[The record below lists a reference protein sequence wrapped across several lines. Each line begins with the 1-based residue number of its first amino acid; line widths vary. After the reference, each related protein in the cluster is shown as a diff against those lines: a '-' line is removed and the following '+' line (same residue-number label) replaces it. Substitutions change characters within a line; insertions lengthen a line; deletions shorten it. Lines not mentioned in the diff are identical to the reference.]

1 MIFLQ
6 QKNYFK
12 EHFYEKDNSTLSLSL
27 ASSLLNAEDNGFFV
41 SAGYQIGEAV
51 QMVKNT
57 GELKNLNEKYEQLSQ
72 YLNQVASLR
81 QSIQNANNIE
91 LVNSSLNYLKSFTNN
106 NYNSTTQSPIFNAVQ
121 AVITSV
127 LGFWS
132 LYAGNYFT
140 FFVGNKNTQQPSVQG
155 NPPFKTIIDNCSGI
169 ENCAMDQTTYDEMK
183 KLAESLQAAQQ
194 NATTKGNNL
203 CALSGCAATDSASN
217 SSNTPSST
225 VSSALET
232 AQKLMDLIAN
242 TKTAMMWKN
251 IVISGVSNES
261 GAINSTGYP
270 TQYAVFNN
278 IKAMIPILQQ
288 AVTLSQNNHTLS
300 ASLQAQATGS
310 QTNPKFAKDIYA
322 FAQDQKQII
331 SYASSIFNLFNSIP
345 KDQYRYLEKAY
356 LKIPN
361 AGSTPTNPYRQEVN
375 LNQEIQTIQNN
386 VSYYG
391 NRVDAALS
399 VAKDVYNLKSN
410 QTEIVTTYNDAKT
423 LSEEISKLPHNQ
435 VNTKDIV
442 TLPYDKNAP
451 AAGQYNY
458 QINPEQQSNLNQALA
473 AMSNNPF
480 KKVGMISSQNNNG
493 ALNGLG
499 VQVGYKQFFGKKKA
513 FGLRYYGFFDYNHGY
528 IKSSFF
534 NSSSDI
540 WTYGGG
546 SDLLYNFLNDKATK
560 KNNKLSVGLFGGIQ
574 LAGTTWLNSQYVNLT
589 AFNNPYSA
597 KVNTS
602 NFQFLFNLGLRM
614 NLATAKKK
622 DSEHSAQHGMEL
634 GVKIP
639 TINTNYYSFLG
650 TQLQYR
656 RLYSVYLNYV
666 FAY

>member
-1 MIFLQ
+1 MKKTIL
-6 QKNYFK
+6 
-12 EHFYEKDNSTLSLSL
+12 LSLSL
-27 ASSLLNAEDNGFFV
+27 ASSLLRAEDNGFFV

-57 GELKNLNEKYEQLSQ
+57 GELKNLNEKYEQLNQ
-72 YLNQVASLR
+72 YLNQVASLK

-140 FFVGNKNTQQPSVQG
+140 FFVGNKDSHGPARVQG
-155 NPPFKTIIDNCSGI
+155 NPPFNTIIRNCSGI
-169 ENCAMDQTTYDEMK
+169 ENCVMDQTTYDKMK
-183 KLAESLQAAQQ
+183 RLAEGLQAAQT
-194 NATTKGNNL
+194 NSTTKGNNL
-203 CALSGCAATDSASN
+203 CALSGCAATDSTSN
-217 SSNTPSST
+217 PPNST
-225 VSSALET
+225 VISALDL
-232 AQKLMDLIAN
+232 ARQLMDLIAN
-242 TKTAMMWKN
+242 TKTAMMWGN
-251 IVISGVSNES
+251 IVISGVSNTS
-261 GAINSTGYP
+261 GAITSTDYP
-270 TQYAVFNN
+270 TKYAVFNN

-288 AVTLSQNNHTLS
+288 AVTLSQSNHTLS

-310 QTNPKFAKDIYA
+310 QTNPNFAKDIYT
-322 FAQDQKQII
+322 FAQNQKQVI
-331 SYASSIFNLFNSIP
+331 SYAKDIFNLFNSIP
-345 KDQYRYLEKAY
+345 AEQYKYLEKAY

-361 AGSTPTNPYRQEVN
+361 LGQTPTNPYRQVVN
-375 LNQEIQTIQNN
+375 LNQEVQTIKNN

-399 VAKDVYNLKSN
+399 VARDVYNLKSN
-410 QTEIVTTYNDAKT
+410 QANIVTAYSNANN
-423 LSEEISKLPHNQ
+423 LSEEISKLPYNQ

-442 TLPYDKNAP
+442 TLPHNQNAP

-458 QINPEQQSNLNQALA
+458 QINPEQRSNLNQALA

-499 VQVGYKQFFGKKKA
+499 VQVGYKQFFGESKRW
-513 FGLRYYGFFDYNHGY
+513 GLRYYGFFDYNHGY

-546 SDLLYNFLNDKATK
+546 SDLLVNIINDSITR

-597 KVNTS
+597 KVNTT
-602 NFQFLFNLGLRM
+602 NFQFLFNLGLRT
-614 NLATAKKK
+614 NLATARKK
-622 DSEHSAQHGMEL
+622 DSEHSAQHGIEL
-634 GVKIP
+634 GIKIP
-639 TINTNYYSFLG
+639 TITTNYYSFLG

>member
-1 MIFLQ
+1 M
-6 QKNYFK
+6 
-12 EHFYEKDNSTLSLSL
+12 
-27 ASSLLNAEDNGFFV
+27 
-41 SAGYQIGEAV
+41 
-51 QMVKNT
+51 
-57 GELKNLNEKYEQLSQ
+57 
-72 YLNQVASLR
+72 
-81 QSIQNANNIE
+81 
-91 LVNSSLNYLKSFTNN
+91 
-106 NYNSTTQSPIFNAVQ
+106 Q

-140 FFVGNKNTQQPSVQG
+140 FFVGNKDTKKPANVQG
-155 NPPFKTIIDNCSGI
+155 NPPFRTIINNCSGI
-169 ENCAMDQTTYDEMK
+169 ENCAMDQTTYDKMK
-183 KLAESLQAAQQ
+183 KLAEDLQAAQT
-194 NATTKGNNL
+194 NSNTKANNL
-203 CALSGCAATDSASN
+203 CALSGCATTEGQN
-217 SSNTPSST
+217 PNST
-225 VSSALET
+225 VSNALNL
-232 AQKLMDLIAN
+232 AQQLMDLIAN
-242 TKTAMMWKN
+242 TKTAMMWDN

-261 GAINSTGYP
+261 GAIKSTGYP

-288 AVTLSQNNHTLS
+288 AVTLSQNNNSLS
-300 ASLQAQATGS
+300 SKLQAQATGS
-310 QTNPKFAKDIYA
+310 QTNPEFAKDIYNLA
-322 FAQDQKQII
+322 LNQKQVI
-331 SYASSIFNLFNSIP
+331 SYAKDIFNLFNSIP
-345 KDQYRYLEKAY
+345 AEQYKYLEKAY

-361 AGSTPTNPYRQEVN
+361 AGKTPTNPYRQVVN
-375 LNQEIQTIQNN
+375 LNKEVQTIQNN

-391 NRVDAALS
+391 NRIDSALS

-410 QTEIVTTYNDAKT
+410 QASIVAAYNGAKN
-423 LSEEISKLPHNQ
+423 LSQEISQLPYNQ

-458 QINPEQQSNLNQALA
+458 QINQEQASNLSQALA

-480 KKVGMISSQNNNG
+480 KNIGMISSQNNNG

-499 VQVGYKQFFGKKKA
+499 VQVGYKQFFGESKRW
-513 FGLRYYGFFDYNHGY
+513 GLRYYGFFDYNHGY

-546 SDLLYNFLNDKATK
+546 SDLLVNFINDSVTR

-589 AFNNPYSA
+589 ALNNPYSA

-602 NFQFLFNLGLRM
+602 NFQFLFNLGLRT
-614 NLATAKKK
+614 NLATAKKE
-622 DSEHSAQHGMEL
+622 DSEHSAQHGIEL
-634 GVKIP
+634 GIKIP

-650 TQLQYR
+650 AKLEYR

>member
-1 MIFLQ
+1 MR
-6 QKNYFK
+6 
-12 EHFYEKDNSTLSLSL
+12 
-27 ASSLLNAEDNGFFV
+27 AEDNGFFV

-72 YLNQVASLR
+72 YLNQVASLK

-132 LYAGNYFT
+132 LYAGNYLT
-140 FFVGNKNTQQPSVQG
+140 FFVSNGDKPANVQG
-155 NPPFKTIIDNCSGI
+155 NPPFRTIVSNCSGL
-169 ENCAMDQTTYDEMK
+169 ENCGMNQTTYDKMK
-183 KLAESLQAAQQ
+183 ALAEKLQAAQQ
-194 NATTKGNNL
+194 NATTKANNL
-203 CALSGCAATDSASN
+203 CALSGCAATDSTLN
-217 SSNTPSST
+217 PPNST

-232 AQKLMDLIAN
+232 AQQLMDLIAN
-242 TKTAMMWKN
+242 TKTAMVWKN
-251 IVISGVSNES
+251 IVIAGVSNAP
-261 GAINSTGYP
+261 GAITSTNYP

-288 AVTLSQNNHTLS
+288 AVTLSQSNHTLS

-322 FAQDQKQII
+322 FAQNQKQVI
-331 SYASSIFNLFNSIP
+331 SYAQDIFNLFDSIP
-345 KDQYRYLEKAY
+345 KEQYRYLEKAY

-361 AGSTPTNPYRQEVN
+361 AGQTPTNPYRQEVN
-375 LNQEIQTIQNN
+375 LNQEIQTIKNN

-399 VAKDVYNLKSN
+399 VARDVYNLKSN
-410 QTEIVTTYNDAKT
+410 QANIVTAYSNANN
-423 LSEEISKLPHNQ
+423 LSQEISKLPYNQ
-435 VNTKDIV
+435 VNTKDII
-442 TLPYDKNAP
+442 TLPYNQNAP

-499 VQVGYKQFFGKKKA
+499 VQVGYKQFFGESKRW
-513 FGLRYYGFFDYNHGY
+513 GLRYYGFFDYNHGY

-546 SDLLYNFLNDKATK
+546 SDLLVNIINDSITR

-602 NFQFLFNLGLRM
+602 NFQFLFNLGLRT

-622 DSEHSAQHGMEL
+622 DSEHSAQHGIEL
-634 GVKIP
+634 GIKIP

-650 TQLQYR
+650 TKLEY
-656 RLYSVYLNYV
+656 
-666 FAY
+666 

>member
-1 MIFLQ
+1 MKKRFL
-6 QKNYFK
+6 
-12 EHFYEKDNSTLSLSL
+12 LSLSL
-27 ASSLLNAEDNGFFV
+27 TASLLCAEDNGFFV

-57 GELKNLNEKYEQLSQ
+57 GELKNLNEKYEQLNQ
-72 YLNQVASLR
+72 YLNQVVSLR

-91 LVNSSLNYLKSFTNN
+91 LVNSSLNDLKSFTNN

-132 LYAGNYFT
+132 LYAGNYLT
-140 FFVGNKNTQQPSVQG
+140 FFVGNKDTKQPANVQG
-155 NPPFKTIIDNCSGI
+155 NPPFKTIINNCSGI
-169 ENCAMDQTTYDEMK
+169 ENCAMDQTIYDKMK
-183 KLAESLQAAQQ
+183 SLAESLQAAQT
-194 NATTKGNNL
+194 NSATKGNNL
-203 CALSGCAATDSASN
+203 CALSGCATTN
-217 SSNTPSST
+217 GQPSST
-225 VSSALET
+225 VSNALNL
-232 AQKLMDLIAN
+232 AQQLMDLIAN

-251 IVISGVSNES
+251 IVINGVSNAS
-261 GAINSTGYP
+261 GAITSTGYP

-288 AVTLSQNNHTLS
+288 AVTLSQSNNS
-300 ASLQAQATGS
+300 IASNLQAQATGS
-310 QTNPKFAKDIYA
+310 QTNPEFAKDIYNL
-322 FAQDQKQII
+322 AQNQKQVI
-331 SYASSIFNLFNSIP
+331 SYAKDIFNLFNSIP

-356 LKIPN
+356 LKIAN
-361 AGSTPTNPYRQEVN
+361 TGSTPTNPYMAVVN
-375 LNQEIQTIQNN
+375 LNKEIQTIQNN

-391 NRVDAALS
+391 NRVDSALS

-410 QTEIVTTYNDAKT
+410 EASIVAAYSGAKT
-423 LSEEISKLPHNQ
+423 LSEEISQLPHNQ
-435 VNTKDIV
+435 VNTKDII

-458 QINPEQQSNLNQALA
+458 QINHEQASNLSQALA

-499 VQVGYKQFFGKKKA
+499 VQVGYKQFFGESKRW
-513 FGLRYYGFFDYNHGY
+513 GLRYYGFFDYNHGY

-540 WTYGGG
+540 WTYGVG

-602 NFQFLFNLGLRM
+602 NFQFLFNLGLRT

-622 DSEHSAQHGMEL
+622 DSEHSAQHGLEL

-650 TQLQYR
+650 TKLEYR

>member
-1 MIFLQ
+1 MKKRFL
-6 QKNYFK
+6 
-12 EHFYEKDNSTLSLSL
+12 LSLSL
-27 ASSLLNAEDNGFFV
+27 ASSLLYAEDNGFFV

-72 YLNQVASLR
+72 YLNQVASLK

-121 AVITSV
+121 TVITSV

-140 FFVGNKNTQQPSVQG
+140 FLVGNGDKPANVQG
-155 NPPFKTIIDNCSGI
+155 NPPPSTIIKNCSGI
-169 ENCAMDQTTYDEMK
+169 ENCAMNQAIYDKMK
-183 KLAESLQAAQQ
+183 KLAEDLQAAQT
-194 NATTKGNNL
+194 NSATKGNNL
-203 CALSGCAATDSASN
+203 CALSGCAATEGSN
-217 SSNTPSST
+217 SPNST

-232 AQKLMDLIAN
+232 AQQLMDLIAN
-242 TKTAMMWKN
+242 TKTAMVWKN
-251 IVISGVSNES
+251 IVISGVSNAS

-300 ASLQAQATGS
+300 ASLQAQATGN
-310 QTNPKFAKDIYA
+310 QTNPKFAKDIYN
-322 FAQDQKQII
+322 FAQNQKQII
-331 SYASSIFNLFNSIP
+331 SYAQDIFNLFDSIP
-345 KDQYRYLEKAY
+345 AEQYKYLEKAY

-361 AGSTPTNPYRQEVN
+361 AGQTPTNPYRQVVN
-375 LNQEIQTIQNN
+375 LNQEVQTIKNN

-499 VQVGYKQFFGKKKA
+499 VQVGYKQFFGESKRW
-513 FGLRYYGFFDYNHGY
+513 GLRYYGFFDYNHGY

-602 NFQFLFNLGLRM
+602 NFQFLFNLGLRT
-614 NLATAKKK
+614 NLAMKKKK
-622 DSEHSAQHGMEL
+622 DSEYSAQHGMEL

>member
-1 MIFLQ
+1 MKKTIL
-6 QKNYFK
+6 
-12 EHFYEKDNSTLSLSL
+12 LSLSL
-27 ASSLLNAEDNGFFV
+27 ASSLLHAEDNGFFV

-72 YLNQVASLR
+72 YLNQVASLK

-140 FFVGNKNTQQPSVQG
+140 FFVGNSSTKQPASVQG
-155 NPPFKTIIDNCSGI
+155 NPSFQTIIDNCPGI
-169 ENCAMDQTTYDEMK
+169 ENCFMDQTIYDKMK
-183 KLAESLQAAQQ
+183 ELAENLQKAQTNAA
-194 NATTKGNNL
+194 TKGNNL
-203 CALSGCAATDSASN
+203 CALSGCAATDSTSN
-217 SSNTPSST
+217 PPKST
-225 VSSALET
+225 VSNALET
-232 AQKLMDLIAN
+232 AQKLMDLIAT

-251 IVISGVSNES
+251 IVIAGVTNTGS
-261 GAINSTGYP
+261 GAITSTNYP

-288 AVTLSQNNHTLS
+288 AVTLSQSNHTLS
-300 ASLQAQATGS
+300 TQLQAQATGS

-322 FAQDQKQII
+322 FAQNQKQII

-345 KDQYRYLEKAY
+345 KDQLKYLEKAY

-361 AGSTPTNPYRQEVN
+361 VGQTPTNPYRQVVN
-375 LNQEIQTIQNN
+375 LNQEVQTIKNN

-499 VQVGYKQFFGKKKA
+499 VQVGYKQFFGESKRW
-513 FGLRYYGFFDYNHGY
+513 GLRYYGFFDYNHGY

-546 SDLLYNFLNDKATK
+546 SDLLVNIINDSITR

-602 NFQFLFNLGLRM
+602 NFQFLFNLGLRT
-614 NLATAKKK
+614 NLATARKK
-622 DSEHSAQHGMEL
+622 DSEHSAQHGLEL
-634 GVKIP
+634 GIKIP
-639 TINTNYYSFLG
+639 TITTNYYSFLG

>member
-1 MIFLQ
+1 MKKRFL
-6 QKNYFK
+6 
-12 EHFYEKDNSTLSLSL
+12 LSLSL
-27 ASSLLNAEDNGFFV
+27 VASLLCAEDNGFFV

-57 GELKNLNEKYEQLSQ
+57 GELKNLNDKYEQLNQ
-72 YLNQVASLR
+72 YLNQVASLK
-81 QSIQNANNIE
+81 QSIQNANNIS
-91 LVNSSLNYLKSFTNN
+91 LVNSSLNDLKSFTNN

-132 LYAGNYFT
+132 LYAGNYLT
-140 FFVGNKNTQQPSVQG
+140 FFVGNKNTRQSASVQG
-155 NPPFKTIIDNCSGI
+155 NPPFETVIRNCSGL
-169 ENCAMDQTTYDEMK
+169 ENCAMEQTTYDKMK
-183 KLAESLQAAQQ
+183 KLAEELQAAQQ
-194 NATTKGNNL
+194 NSSTKANNL
-203 CALSGCAATDSASN
+203 CALSGCATTQGQ
-217 SSNTPSST
+217 TPSST
-225 VSSALET
+225 VSSALNL
-232 AQKLMDLIAN
+232 AQQLMDLIAT
-242 TKTAMMWKN
+242 TKTAMMWSN
-251 IVISGVSNES
+251 IVISGVSNVS
-261 GAINSTGYP
+261 GAIKSTDYP
-270 TQYAVFNN
+270 THYAVFNN

-288 AVTLSQNNHTLS
+288 AVTLSQSNNSLS
-300 ASLQAQATGS
+300 SKLQAQATGS
-310 QTNPKFAKDIYA
+310 QTNPDFAKDIYNLA
-322 FAQDQKQII
+322 LNQKQVI
-331 SYASSIFNLFNSIP
+331 SYAKDIFNLFNSIP
-345 KDQYRYLEKAY
+345 KDQYKYLEKAY

-361 AGSTPTNPYRQEVN
+361 AGQTPTNPYRQVVN
-375 LNQEIQTIQNN
+375 LNKEIQTIQNN

-391 NRVDAALS
+391 NRLDSALS

-410 QTEIVTTYNDAKT
+410 QKEIVAAYSGAKN
-423 LSEEISKLPHNQ
+423 LSQEISQLPYNQ

-442 TLPYDKNAP
+442 TLLYDKNAP

-458 QINPEQQSNLNQALA
+458 QINPEQASNLSQALA

-480 KKVGMISSQNNNG
+480 KKIGMISSQSNNG

-499 VQVGYKQFFGKKKA
+499 VQVGYKQFFGESKRW
-513 FGLRYYGFFDYNHGY
+513 GLRYYGFFDYNHGY

-546 SDLLYNFLNDKATK
+546 SDLLVNFINDSVTR

-589 AFNNPYSA
+589 ALNNPYSA

-602 NFQFLFNLGLRM
+602 NFQFLFNLGLRT
-614 NLATAKKK
+614 NLATAKKE
-622 DSEHSAQHGMEL
+622 DSEHSAQHGIEL
-634 GVKIP
+634 GIKIP

-650 TQLQYR
+650 AKLEYR

>member
-1 MIFLQ
+1 MKKTIL
-6 QKNYFK
+6 
-12 EHFYEKDNSTLSLSL
+12 LSL
-27 ASSLLNAEDNGFFV
+27 ASSLLHAEDNGFFV

-57 GELKNLNEKYEQLSQ
+57 GELKNLNDKYEQLNQ

-81 QSIQNANNIE
+81 QSIQNANNIS
-91 LVNSSLNYLKSFTNN
+91 LVNSSLNDLKSFTEN

-140 FFVGNKNTQQPSVQG
+140 FFVGNKNDQKPAIVAG
-155 NPPFKTIIDNCSGI
+155 NPPFETITKNCSGI
-169 ENCAMDQTTYDEMK
+169 ENCAMDQTTYDKMK
-183 KLAESLQAAQQ
+183 KLAEDLQAAQQ
-194 NATTKGNNL
+194 NSATKANNL
-203 CALSGCAATDSASN
+203 CALSGCATTGQN
-217 SSNTPSST
+217 PPNST
-225 VSSALET
+225 VSNALNL
-232 AQKLMDLIAN
+232 AQQLMDLIAS

-251 IVISGVSNES
+251 IVISGVSNTS
-261 GAINSTGYP
+261 GAITSTNYP
-270 TQYAVFNN
+270 THYAVFNN

-288 AVTLSQNNHTLS
+288 AVTLSQSNNTLS
-300 ASLQAQATGS
+300 GKLQAQATGS
-310 QTNPKFAKDIYA
+310 QTNPEFAKDIYNLA
-322 FAQDQKQII
+322 LNQKQVI
-331 SYASSIFNLFNSIP
+331 SYAQNIFNLFNSIP
-345 KDQYRYLEKAY
+345 ADQFKYLEKAY

-375 LNQEIQTIQNN
+375 LNKEIQTIQNN

-391 NRVDAALS
+391 NRLDSALS

-410 QTEIVTTYNDAKT
+410 QAQIVAAYRDAKN
-423 LSEEISKLPHNQ
+423 LSQEISQLPYNQ

-458 QINPEQQSNLNQALA
+458 QINPEQASNLNQALA

-480 KKVGMISSQNNNG
+480 KNIGMIASQNNNG

-499 VQVGYKQFFGKKKA
+499 VQVGYKQFFGESKRW
-513 FGLRYYGFFDYNHGY
+513 GLRYYGFFDYNHGY

-546 SDLLYNFLNDKATK
+546 SDLLVNFINDSVTR

-589 AFNNPYSA
+589 ALNNPYSA

-602 NFQFLFNLGLRM
+602 NFQFLFNLGLRT
-614 NLATAKKK
+614 NLATAKKE
-622 DSEHSAQHGMEL
+622 DSEHSAQHGIEL
-634 GVKIP
+634 GIKIP

-650 TQLQYR
+650 AKLEYR

>member
-1 MIFLQ
+1 MKKRFL
-6 QKNYFK
+6 
-12 EHFYEKDNSTLSLSL
+12 LSLSL
-27 ASSLLNAEDNGFFV
+27 AASLLCAEDNGFFV

-57 GELKNLNEKYEQLSQ
+57 GELKNLNDKYEQLNQ
-72 YLNQVASLR
+72 YLNQVASLK

-91 LVNSSLNYLKSFTNN
+91 LVNSSLNYLKSFTEN

-132 LYAGNYFT
+132 LYAGNYLT
-140 FFVGNKNTQQPSVQG
+140 FFVGNKDTKRSASVQG
-155 NPPFKTIIDNCSGI
+155 NPPFQTIVENCSGI
-169 ENCAMDQTTYDEMK
+169 ENCAMDQTTYDKMK
-183 KLAESLQAAQQ
+183 ALAEELQAAQQ
-194 NATTKGNNL
+194 NSATKANNL
-203 CALSGCAATDSASN
+203 CALSGCVATQGQN
-217 SSNTPSST
+217 PSST
-225 VSSALET
+225 VSNALNL
-232 AQKLMDLIAN
+232 AQQLMDLIAS
-242 TKTAMMWKN
+242 TRTAMMWKN
-251 IVISGVSNES
+251 IVISGVSNAS
-261 GAINSTGYP
+261 GAINSTNYP
-270 TQYAVFNN
+270 THYAVFNN

-288 AVTLSQNNHTLS
+288 AVTLSQSNHTLS
-300 ASLQAQATGS
+300 SNLQAQATGS
-310 QTNPKFAKDIYA
+310 QTNPNFAKDIYNLA
-322 FAQDQKQII
+322 LNQKQII
-331 SYASSIFNLFNSIP
+331 SYAQNIFNLFNSIP
-345 KDQYRYLEKAY
+345 ADQYKYLEKAY

-361 AGSTPTNPYRQEVN
+361 AGQTPINPYRQVVN
-375 LNQEIQTIQNN
+375 LNQEVQTIQNN

-391 NRVDAALS
+391 NRLDSALS

-410 QTEIVTTYNDAKT
+410 QEQIVATYSNAKN
-423 LSEEISKLPHNQ
+423 LSQEISQLPYNQ

-442 TLPYDKNAP
+442 TLSYDKNAP

-458 QINPEQQSNLNQALA
+458 QINQEQASNLSQALA

-480 KKVGMISSQNNNG
+480 KKIGMISSQNNNG

-499 VQVGYKQFFGKKKA
+499 VQVGYKQFFGESKRW
-513 FGLRYYGFFDYNHGY
+513 GLRYYGFFDYNHGY

-546 SDLLYNFLNDKATK
+546 SDLLVNFINDSVTR

-589 AFNNPYSA
+589 ALNNPYSA

-602 NFQFLFNLGLRM
+602 NFQFLFNLGLRT
-614 NLATAKKK
+614 NLATAKKEK
-622 DSEHSAQHGMEL
+622 DSEHSAQHGIEL
-634 GVKIP
+634 GIKIP

-650 TQLQYR
+650 TKLEYR

>member
-1 MIFLQ
+1 MKKRFL
-6 QKNYFK
+6 
-12 EHFYEKDNSTLSLSL
+12 LSLSL
-27 ASSLLNAEDNGFFV
+27 AASLLCAEDNGFFV

-51 QMVKNT
+51 QTVKNT
-57 GELKNLNEKYEQLSQ
+57 GELKNLNDKYEQLNQ
-72 YLNQVASLR
+72 YLNQVASLK
-81 QSIQNANNIE
+81 QSIQNANNIS
-91 LVNSSLNYLKSFTNN
+91 LVNSSLNDLKSFTEN

-132 LYAGNYFT
+132 LYAGNYLT
-140 FFVGNKNTQQPSVQG
+140 FFVGNKNTKTSANVQG
-155 NPPFKTIIDNCSGI
+155 NPPFQTVINNCSGP
-169 ENCAMDQTTYDEMK
+169 ENCAMEQATYEKMK
-183 KLAESLQAAQQ
+183 TLAEKLQAAQQ
-194 NATTKGNNL
+194 NSTTKANNL
-203 CALSGCAATDSASN
+203 CALSGCAATQGQN
-217 SSNTPSST
+217 PSST
-225 VSSALET
+225 VSNALNL
-232 AQKLMDLIAN
+232 AQQLMDLIAN
-242 TKTAMMWKN
+242 TKTAMMWEN
-251 IVISGVSNES
+251 IVISGVSNAS
-261 GAINSTGYP
+261 GAIKSTGYP

-288 AVTLSQNNHTLS
+288 AVTLSQSNNTLS
-300 ASLQAQATGS
+300 SKLQAQATGS
-310 QTNPKFAKDIYA
+310 QTNPEFAKDIYNL
-322 FAQDQKQII
+322 AQNQKQVI
-331 SYASSIFNLFNSIP
+331 SYAQDIFNLFNSIP
-345 KDQYRYLEKAY
+345 AEQYKYLEKAY

-361 AGSTPTNPYRQEVN
+361 AGQTPTNPYRQVVN
-375 LNQEIQTIQNN
+375 LNKEVQTIQNN

-391 NRVDAALS
+391 NRLDSALS

-410 QTEIVTTYNDAKT
+410 QKEIVAAYSGAKN
-423 LSEEISKLPHNQ
+423 LSQEISQLPYNQ

-458 QINPEQQSNLNQALA
+458 QINQEQASNLSQALA

-480 KKVGMISSQNNNG
+480 KKIGMIASQSNNG

-499 VQVGYKQFFGKKKA
+499 VQVGYKQFFGESKRW
-513 FGLRYYGFFDYNHGY
+513 GLRYYGFFDYNHGY

-540 WTYGGG
+540 WTYGAG
-546 SDLLYNFLNDKATK
+546 SDLLVNFINDSVTR

-589 AFNNPYSA
+589 ALNNPYSA

-602 NFQFLFNLGLRM
+602 NFQFLFNLGLRT
-614 NLATAKKK
+614 NLATAKKE
-622 DSEHSAQHGMEL
+622 DSEHSAQHGIEL
-634 GVKIP
+634 GIKIP

-650 TQLQYR
+650 AKLEYR

>member
-1 MIFLQ
+1 M
-6 QKNYFK
+6 
-12 EHFYEKDNSTLSLSL
+12 
-27 ASSLLNAEDNGFFV
+27 

-72 YLNQVASLR
+72 SLAQLASLKK
-81 QSIQNANNIE
+81 SIQTANNIQA
-91 LVNSSLNYLKSFTNN
+91 VNNALSDLKSFASNNHTNKE
-106 NYNSTTQSPIFNAVQ
+106 TSPIYNTAQ

-127 LGFWS
+127 LAFWS
-132 LYAGNYFT
+132 LYAGNATSFHVT
-140 FFVGNKNTQQPSVQG
+140 GLNDGSNAPLGRIHQDGNCTGLQQCFM
-155 NPPFKTIIDNCSGI
+155 NK
-169 ENCAMDQTTYDEMK
+169 ETYDKMK
-183 KLAESLQAAQQ
+183 ALAENLQKAQ
-194 NATTKGNNL
+194 GNL
-203 CALSGCAATDSASN
+203 CALSEC
-217 SSNTPSST
+217 PSDQLNGNNGNKTSMT
-225 VSSALET
+225 KALET
-232 AQKLMDLIAN
+232 AQQLMDLIAN

-251 IVISGVSNES
+251 IVIAGVTNRPGGA
-261 GAINSTGYP
+261 GAITSTGP
-270 TQYAVFNN
+270 VTDYAVFNN

-288 AVTLSQNNHTLS
+288 AVTLSQSNHTLS

-310 QTNPKFAKDIYA
+310 QTNPKFAKDIYT
-322 FAQDQKQII
+322 FAQNQKQVI
-331 SYASSIFNLFNSIP
+331 SYAQDIFNLFNSIP
-345 KDQYRYLEKAY
+345 AEQYKYLEKAY

-361 AGSTPTNPYRQEVN
+361 AGSTPTNPYRQVVN
-375 LNQEIQTIQNN
+375 LNQEVQTIKNN

-399 VAKDVYNLKSN
+399 VARDVYNLKSN
-410 QTEIVTTYNDAKT
+410 QAEIVTAYNDAKT

-451 AAGQYNY
+451 AAGQSNY

-499 VQVGYKQFFGKKKA
+499 VQVGYKQFFGESKRW
-513 FGLRYYGFFDYNHGY
+513 GLRYYGFFDYNHGY

-546 SDLLYNFLNDKATK
+546 SDLLVNIINDSITR

-597 KVNTS
+597 KVNAT
-602 NFQFLFNLGLRM
+602 NFQFLFNLGLRT
-614 NLATAKKK
+614 NLATARKK
-622 DSEHSAQHGMEL
+622 DSEHSAQHGIEL
-634 GVKIP
+634 GIKIP
-639 TINTNYYSFLG
+639 TITTNYYSFLG

>member
-1 MIFLQ
+1 MKKRFL
-6 QKNYFK
+6 
-12 EHFYEKDNSTLSLSL
+12 LSLSL
-27 ASSLLNAEDNGFFV
+27 AASLLCAEDNGFFV
-41 SAGYQIGEAV
+41 GVGYQIGEAV

-57 GELKNLNEKYEQLSQ
+57 GELKNLNDKYEQLSQ
-72 YLNQVASLR
+72 YLNQVASLK

-91 LVNSSLNYLKSFTNN
+91 LVNSSLNDLKSFTNN

-132 LYAGNYFT
+132 LYAGNYLT
-140 FFVGNKNTQQPSVQG
+140 FFVGNDNRPANVQG
-155 NPPFKTIIDNCSGI
+155 NPPFGTIIRNCTGI
-169 ENCAMDQTTYDEMK
+169 ENCAMNETTYNEMK

-194 NATTKGNNL
+194 NSTTKGNNL
-203 CALSGCAATDSASN
+203 CALSGCATTGSASN
-217 SSNTPSST
+217 SSNSPNST

-232 AQKLMDLIAN
+232 AQKLMDLIAS
-242 TKTAMMWKN
+242 TKTAMMWEN
-251 IVISGVSNES
+251 IVISGVSNAS
-261 GAINSTGYP
+261 GAIKSTGYP

-278 IKAMIPILQQ
+278 IKAMLPILQQ
-288 AVTLSQNNHTLS
+288 AVTLSQSNHTLS
-300 ASLQAQATGS
+300 ASLQAQATGT
-310 QTNPKFAKDIYA
+310 QTNPNFAKDIYA
-322 FAQDQKQII
+322 FAQNQKQII
-331 SYASSIFNLFNSIP
+331 SYAQDIFNLFSSIP

-391 NRVDAALS
+391 NRIDSALS
-399 VAKDVYNLKSN
+399 VARDVYNLKSN
-410 QTEIVTTYNDAKT
+410 QANIVTAYSNAKN
-423 LSEEISKLPHNQ
+423 LSQEISKLPYNQ
-435 VNTKDIV
+435 VNTKDII
-442 TLPYDKNAP
+442 TLPYDQNAP

-458 QINPEQQSNLNQALA
+458 QINPEQQSNLSQALA

-499 VQVGYKQFFGKKKA
+499 VQVGYKQFFGESKRW
-513 FGLRYYGFFDYNHGY
+513 GLRYYGFFDYNHGY

-546 SDLLYNFLNDKATK
+546 SDLLVNFINDSITR

-602 NFQFLFNLGLRM
+602 NFQFLFNLGLRT

-622 DSEHSAQHGMEL
+622 DSERSAQHGIEL
-634 GVKIP
+634 GIKIP

-650 TQLQYR
+650 TKLEYR

>member
-1 MIFLQ
+1 
-6 QKNYFK
+6 
-12 EHFYEKDNSTLSLSL
+12 
-27 ASSLLNAEDNGFFV
+27 
-41 SAGYQIGEAV
+41 
-51 QMVKNT
+51 MVKNT
-57 GELKNLNEKYEQLSQ
+57 GELKNLNEKYEQLNQ
-72 YLNQVASLR
+72 YLNQVASLK

-140 FFVGNKNTQQPSVQG
+140 FFVGNKNTKQPANVQG
-155 NPPFKTIIDNCSGI
+155 NPPFKTIINNCSGI
-169 ENCAMDQTTYDEMK
+169 ENCAMDQTTYDKMK
-183 KLAESLQAAQQ
+183 KLAEDLQAAQT
-194 NATTKGNNL
+194 NATTKANNL
-203 CALSGCAATDSASN
+203 CALSGCATTDSTSN
-217 SSNTPSST
+217 PPNST

-232 AQKLMDLIAN
+232 AQQLMDLIAN

-251 IVISGVSNES
+251 IVISGVSNAS
-261 GAINSTGYP
+261 GAITSTNYP

-288 AVTLSQNNHTLS
+288 AVTLSQSNHTLS

-310 QTNPKFAKDIYA
+310 QTNPNFAKDIYA
-322 FAQDQKQII
+322 FAQNQKQVI
-331 SYASSIFNLFNSIP
+331 SYAQDIFNLFNSIP
-345 KDQYRYLEKAY
+345 AEQYKYLEKAY
-356 LKIPN
+356 LKIAN
-361 AGSTPTNPYRQEVN
+361 AGSTPTNPYMAVVN
-375 LNQEIQTIQNN
+375 LNKEVQTIQNN

-458 QINPEQQSNLNQALA
+458 QINSEQQSNLNQALA

-499 VQVGYKQFFGKKKA
+499 VQVGYKQFFGESKRW
-513 FGLRYYGFFDYNHGY
+513 GLRYYGFFDYNHGY

-534 NSSSDI
+534 NSASDV

-546 SDLLYNFLNDKATK
+546 SDLLFNFLNDKATK

-589 AFNNPYSA
+589 AFNNAYSA
-597 KVNTS
+597 KVNAS
-602 NFQFLFNLGLRM
+602 NFQFLFNLGLRT

>member
-1 MIFLQ
+1 MKKRFLL
-6 QKNYFK
+6 
-12 EHFYEKDNSTLSLSL
+12 SLSLSL
-27 ASSLLNAEDNGFFV
+27 AVSSLHAEDNGFFI

-57 GELKNLNEKYEQLSQ
+57 GELKNLNDKYEQLNQ
-72 YLNQVASLR
+72 YLNQVASLK

-106 NYNSTTQSPIFNAVQ
+106 NYNSTTQSPIFNAAQ

-140 FFVGNKNTQQPSVQG
+140 FFVGNKDTKQPASVQG
-155 NPPFKTIIDNCSGI
+155 NPPFKTIISNCSGI
-169 ENCAMDQTTYDEMK
+169 ENCAMDQTTYDKMK
-183 KLAESLQAAQQ
+183 KLAEELQAAQQ
-194 NATTKGNNL
+194 NSTTKANNL
-203 CALSGCAATDSASN
+203 CALSGCATTTGQN
-217 SSNTPSST
+217 PPNST
-225 VSSALET
+225 VSNALNL
-232 AQKLMDLIAN
+232 AQQLMDLIAN
-242 TKTAMMWKN
+242 TRTAMMWKN
-251 IVISGVSNES
+251 IVISGVSNVS
-261 GAINSTGYP
+261 GGGITSTNYP
-270 TQYAVFNN
+270 THYAVFNN
-278 IKAMIPILQQ
+278 IKAMIPLLQQ

-300 ASLQAQATGS
+300 ANLQAQATGS
-310 QTNPKFAKDIYA
+310 QTNPEFAKDIYNLA
-322 FAQDQKQII
+322 LNQKQII
-331 SYASSIFNLFNSIP
+331 SYAKDIFNLFNSIP
-345 KDQYRYLEKAY
+345 ADQFKYLEKAY

-361 AGSTPTNPYRQEVN
+361 LGQTPTNPYRQVVN
-375 LNQEIQTIQNN
+375 LNQEIQTIKNN

-391 NRVDAALS
+391 NRLDSALS

-410 QTEIVTTYNDAKT
+410 QTEIVTAYNGAKN
-423 LSEEISKLPHNQ
+423 LSQEISQLPYNQ

-442 TLPYDKNAP
+442 TLSYDKNAP

-458 QINPEQQSNLNQALA
+458 QINQEQASNLSQALA

-480 KKVGMISSQNNNG
+480 KKIGMISSQNNNG

-499 VQVGYKQFFGKKKA
+499 VQVGYKQFFGESKRW
-513 FGLRYYGFFDYNHGY
+513 GLRYYGFFDYNHGY

-546 SDLLYNFLNDKATK
+546 SDLLVNIINDSITR

-589 AFNNPYSA
+589 ALNNPYSA
-597 KVNTS
+597 KVNAS
-602 NFQFLFNLGLRM
+602 NFQFLFNLGLRT
-614 NLATAKKK
+614 NLATAKKE
-622 DSEHSAQHGMEL
+622 DSEHSAQHGIEL
-634 GVKIP
+634 GIKIP

-650 TQLQYR
+650 AKLEYR

>member
-1 MIFLQ
+1 MKKRFL
-6 QKNYFK
+6 
-12 EHFYEKDNSTLSLSL
+12 LSLSL
-27 ASSLLNAEDNGFFV
+27 VASLLCAEDNGFFV

-51 QMVKNT
+51 QTVKNT
-57 GELKNLNEKYEQLSQ
+57 GELKNLNDKYEQLNQ
-72 YLNQVASLR
+72 YLNQVASLK
-81 QSIQNANNIE
+81 QSIQNANNIS
-91 LVNSSLNYLKSFTNN
+91 LVNSSLNDLKSFTEN

-132 LYAGNYFT
+132 LYAGNYLT
-140 FFVGNKNTQQPSVQG
+140 FFVRNNTQRPANVAG
-155 NPPFKTIIDNCSGI
+155 NPPFKTIIENCSGI
-169 ENCAMDQTTYDEMK
+169 ENCAMEQTTYEKMK
-183 KLAESLQAAQQ
+183 KLAEDLQAAQQ
-194 NATTKGNNL
+194 NSTTKANNL
-203 CALSGCAATDSASN
+203 CALSGCATTN
-217 SSNTPSST
+217 GQTTPSST
-225 VSSALET
+225 VSKALNL
-232 AQKLMDLIAN
+232 AQQLMDLIAN
-242 TKTAMMWKN
+242 TRTAMMWKN
-251 IVISGVSNES
+251 IVINGVSNAP

-270 TQYAVFNN
+270 TNYAVFNN

-288 AVTLSQNNHTLS
+288 AVTLSQNNNSLS
-300 ASLQAQATGS
+300 SKLQAQATGS
-310 QTNPKFAKDIYA
+310 QTNPKFAKDIYNLA
-322 FAQDQKQII
+322 LNQKQVI
-331 SYASSIFNLFNSIP
+331 SYAKDIFNLFNSIP
-345 KDQYRYLEKAY
+345 KDQYKYLEKAY

-361 AGSTPTNPYRQEVN
+361 AGQTPTNPYRQEVN
-375 LNQEIQTIQNN
+375 LNKEVQTIQNN

-391 NRVDAALS
+391 NRLDSALS

-410 QTEIVTTYNDAKT
+410 QTQIVAAYNGAKN
-423 LSEEISKLPHNQ
+423 LSQEISQLPYNQ
-435 VNTKDIV
+435 INTKDIV

-458 QINPEQQSNLNQALA
+458 QINQEQASNLSQALA

-480 KKVGMISSQNNNG
+480 KKIGMIASQSNNG

-499 VQVGYKQFFGKKKA
+499 VQVGYKQFFGESKRW
-513 FGLRYYGFFDYNHGY
+513 GLRYYGFFDYNHGY

-546 SDLLYNFLNDKATK
+546 SDLLVNFINDSVTR

-589 AFNNPYSA
+589 ALNNPYSA

-602 NFQFLFNLGLRM
+602 NFQFLFNLGLRT
-614 NLATAKKK
+614 NLATAKKE
-622 DSEHSAQHGMEL
+622 DSEHSAQHGIEL
-634 GVKIP
+634 GIKIP

-650 TQLQYR
+650 AKLEYR

>member
-1 MIFLQ
+1 ML
-6 QKNYFK
+6 
-12 EHFYEKDNSTLSLSL
+12 LSLSL
-27 ASSLLNAEDNGFFV
+27 ASSLLHAEDNGFFV
-41 SAGYQIGEAV
+41 GVGYQIGEAV

-57 GELKNLNEKYEQLSQ
+57 GELKNLNEKYEQLNQ
-72 YLNQVASLR
+72 YLNQVASLK

-140 FFVGNKNTQQPSVQG
+140 FFVGNKDTEQPANVQG
-155 NPPFKTIIDNCSGI
+155 NPPFKTIIENCSGI
-169 ENCAMDQTTYDEMK
+169 ENCAMDQTTYDKMK
-183 KLAESLQAAQQ
+183 TLAESLQAAQT
-194 NATTKGNNL
+194 NAATKANNL
-203 CALSGCAATDSASN
+203 CALSGCAATDSALN
-217 SSNTPSST
+217 PPSST
-225 VSSALET
+225 VSNALNL
-232 AQKLMDLIAN
+232 AQQLMDLIAN

-261 GAINSTGYP
+261 GAITSTGYP

-288 AVTLSQNNHTLS
+288 AVTLSQSNHTLS
-300 ASLQAQATGS
+300 ASLQAQATGT
-310 QTNPKFAKDIYA
+310 QTNPNFAKDIYT
-322 FAQDQKQII
+322 FAQNQKQVI
-331 SYASSIFNLFNSIP
+331 SYAQDIFNLFNSIP
-345 KDQYRYLEKAY
+345 AEQYKYLEKAY

-361 AGSTPTNPYRQEVN
+361 AGQTPTNPYMAVVN
-375 LNQEIQTIQNN
+375 LNKEVQTIQNN

-410 QTEIVTTYNDAKT
+410 QTEIVTTYNDAKN

-499 VQVGYKQFFGKKKA
+499 VQVGYKQFFGESKRW
-513 FGLRYYGFFDYNHGY
+513 GLRYYGFFDYNHGY

-597 KVNTS
+597 KVNAS
-602 NFQFLFNLGLRM
+602 NFQFLFNLGLRT
-614 NLATAKKK
+614 NLAMKKKK

>member
-1 MIFLQ
+1 MKKTIL
-6 QKNYFK
+6 
-12 EHFYEKDNSTLSLSL
+12 LSLSL

-57 GELKNLNEKYEQLSQ
+57 GELKNLNEKYEQLNQ
-72 YLNQVASLR
+72 YLNQVASLK

-140 FFVGNKNTQQPSVQG
+140 FLVGSGKKPADVYG
-155 NPPFKTIIDNCSGI
+155 NPPFKTIIENCSGI
-169 ENCAMDQTTYDEMK
+169 ENCAMNQTTYDEMK
-183 KLAESLQAAQQ
+183 KLAEDLQAAQT
-194 NATTKGNNL
+194 NSATKANNL
-203 CALSGCAATDSASN
+203 CALSGCTATGSTSN
-217 SSNTPSST
+217 SSNPPNST
-225 VSSALET
+225 VSNALET
-232 AQKLMDLIAN
+232 VQKLMDLIAN

-251 IVISGVSNES
+251 IVISGVSNAS
-261 GAINSTGYP
+261 GAIDSTGYP

-288 AVTLSQNNHTLS
+288 AVTLSQSNHTLS

-322 FAQDQKQII
+322 FAQNQKQVI
-331 SYASSIFNLFNSIP
+331 SYAQDIFNLFDSIP

-356 LKIPN
+356 LKIAN

-375 LNQEIQTIQNN
+375 LNQEIQTIKNN

-423 LSEEISKLPHNQ
+423 LSQEISKLPHNQ

-458 QINPEQQSNLNQALA
+458 QINPEQQSQLNQALA

-493 ALNGLG
+493 VMNGLG

-534 NSSSDI
+534 NSSSDV

-597 KVNTS
+597 KVNAS
-602 NFQFLFNLGLRM
+602 NFQFLFNLGLRT

-622 DSEHSAQHGMEL
+622 DSEHSVQHGLEL
-634 GVKIP
+634 GIKIP

-650 TQLQYR
+650 TKLEYR

>member
-1 MIFLQ
+1 MKKTIL
-6 QKNYFK
+6 
-12 EHFYEKDNSTLSLSL
+12 LSLSL
-27 ASSLLNAEDNGFFV
+27 ASSLLHAEDNGFFV

-57 GELKNLNEKYEQLSQ
+57 GELKNLNDKYEQLSQ
-72 YLNQVASLR
+72 YLNQVASLK
-81 QSIQNANNIE
+81 QSIQNANNIS
-91 LVNSSLNYLKSFTNN
+91 LVNSSLNDLKSFTEN

-140 FFVGNKNTQQPSVQG
+140 FFVGNKDTRQSANVAG
-155 NPPFKTIIDNCSGI
+155 NPPFGTIIKNCSEL
-169 ENCAMDQTTYDEMK
+169 ENCTMDQTIYEKMK
-183 KLAESLQAAQQ
+183 KLAEDLQAAQQ
-194 NATTKGNNL
+194 NSATKANNL
-203 CALSGCAATDSASN
+203 CALSGCTATN
-217 SSNTPSST
+217 GQNPPNST
-225 VSSALET
+225 VSNALNL
-232 AQKLMDLIAN
+232 AQQLMDLIAN
-242 TKTAMMWKN
+242 TKTAMMWDN
-251 IVISGVSNES
+251 IVIAGVSNAS
-261 GAINSTGYP
+261 GAIKTTGYP

-288 AVTLSQNNHTLS
+288 AVTLSQNNNSLS
-300 ASLQAQATGS
+300 SKLQAQATGS
-310 QTNPKFAKDIYA
+310 QTNPEFAKDIYNLA
-322 FAQDQKQII
+322 LNQKQVI
-331 SYASSIFNLFNSIP
+331 SYAKDIFNLFNSIP
-345 KDQYRYLEKAY
+345 AEQYKYLEKAY

-361 AGSTPTNPYRQEVN
+361 LGQTPTNPYRQVVN
-375 LNQEIQTIQNN
+375 LNKEVQTIQNN

-391 NRVDAALS
+391 NRLDSALS

-410 QTEIVTTYNDAKT
+410 QTQIVAAYNGAKN
-423 LSEEISKLPHNQ
+423 LSQEISQLPYNQ

-458 QINPEQQSNLNQALA
+458 QINQEQASNLSQALA

-480 KKVGMISSQNNNG
+480 KKIGMVASQNNNG

-499 VQVGYKQFFGKKKA
+499 VQVGYKQFFGESKRW
-513 FGLRYYGFFDYNHGY
+513 GLRYYGFFDYNHGY

-546 SDLLYNFLNDKATK
+546 SDLLVNFINDSVTR

-589 AFNNPYSA
+589 ALNNPYSA

-602 NFQFLFNLGLRM
+602 NFQFLFNLGLRT
-614 NLATAKKK
+614 NLATAKKE
-622 DSEHSAQHGMEL
+622 DSEHSAQHGIEL
-634 GVKIP
+634 GIKIP

-650 TQLQYR
+650 AKLEYR

>member
-1 MIFLQ
+1 MKKTILL
-6 QKNYFK
+6 
-12 EHFYEKDNSTLSLSL
+12 SLSLSL
-27 ASSLLNAEDNGFFV
+27 ASSLLRAEDNGFFV

-72 YLNQVASLR
+72 YLNQVVSLK

-140 FFVGNKNTQQPSVQG
+140 FFVGNKNTESPASVHG
-155 NPPFKTIIDNCSGI
+155 NPPFKTIVNNCSGI
-169 ENCAMDQTTYDEMK
+169 ENCAMDQTTYDQMK
-183 KLAESLQAAQQ
+183 KLAEDLQAAQT
-194 NATTKGNNL
+194 NATTKANNL
-203 CALSGCAATDSASN
+203 CALSGCAATQGQN
-217 SSNTPSST
+217 PSST
-225 VSSALET
+225 VSNALNL
-232 AQKLMDLIAN
+232 AQQLMDLIAN

-251 IVISGVSNES
+251 IVISGVSNAS
-261 GAINSTGYP
+261 GAITSTNYP
-270 TQYAVFNN
+270 THYAVFNN

-288 AVTLSQNNHTLS
+288 AVTLSQSNHTLS

-310 QTNPKFAKDIYA
+310 QTNPNFAKDIYT
-322 FAQDQKQII
+322 FAQNQKQVI
-331 SYASSIFNLFNSIP
+331 SYAQDIFNLFNSIP
-345 KDQYRYLEKAY
+345 AEQYKYLEKAY
-356 LKIPN
+356 LKIAN
-361 AGSTPTNPYRQEVN
+361 AGQTPTNPYRQVVN
-375 LNQEIQTIQNN
+375 LNQEVQTIKNN

-423 LSEEISKLPHNQ
+423 LSEEISQLPHNQ

-442 TLPYDKNAP
+442 TLPYNKNAP

-493 ALNGLG
+493 AMNGLG
-499 VQVGYKQFFGKKKA
+499 VQVGYKQFFGESKRW
-513 FGLRYYGFFDYNHGY
+513 GLRYYGFFDYNHGY

-534 NSSSDI
+534 NSSSDV

-546 SDLLYNFLNDKATK
+546 SDLLVNIINDSITR

-602 NFQFLFNLGLRM
+602 NFQFLFNLGLRT
-614 NLATAKKK
+614 NLAMKKKK
-622 DSEHSAQHGMEL
+622 DSEHSAQHGIEL
-634 GVKIP
+634 GIKIP

>member
-1 MIFLQ
+1 MKKRFL
-6 QKNYFK
+6 
-12 EHFYEKDNSTLSLSL
+12 LSLSL
-27 ASSLLNAEDNGFFV
+27 TASLLCAEDNGFFV

-57 GELKNLNEKYEQLSQ
+57 GELKNLNDKYEQLNQ
-72 YLNQVASLR
+72 YLNQVASLK
-81 QSIQNANNIE
+81 QSIQNANNIS
-91 LVNSSLNYLKSFTNN
+91 LVNSSLNDLKSFTEN

-132 LYAGNYFT
+132 LYAGNYLT
-140 FFVGNKNTQQPSVQG
+140 FFVGNKDTRQPASVQG
-155 NPPFKTIIDNCSGI
+155 NPPFKTITENCSGI
-169 ENCAMDQTTYDEMK
+169 ENCAMDQTTYDKMK
-183 KLAESLQAAQQ
+183 KLAEDLQAAQQ
-194 NATTKGNNL
+194 NSTTKANNL
-203 CALSGCAATDSASN
+203 CALSGCATTQGQN
-217 SSNTPSST
+217 PSST
-225 VSSALET
+225 VSNALNL
-232 AQKLMDLIAN
+232 AQQLMDLIAN

-251 IVISGVSNES
+251 IVISGVSNVS
-261 GAINSTGYP
+261 GAINSTNYP
-270 TQYAVFNN
+270 THYAVFNN

-288 AVTLSQNNHTLS
+288 AVTLSQSNHTLS
-300 ASLQAQATGS
+300 ANLQAQATGS
-310 QTNPKFAKDIYA
+310 QTNPNFAKDIYNLA
-322 FAQDQKQII
+322 LNQKQII
-331 SYASSIFNLFNSIP
+331 SYAQNIFNLFNSIP
-345 KDQYRYLEKAY
+345 AEQYKYLEKAY

-361 AGSTPTNPYRQEVN
+361 AGQTPTNPYRQEVN
-375 LNQEIQTIQNN
+375 LNKEVQTIQNN

-391 NRVDAALS
+391 NRLDLALS

-410 QTEIVTTYNDAKT
+410 QAQIVAAYNGAKN
-423 LSEEISKLPHNQ
+423 LSEEISKLPYNQ

-458 QINPEQQSNLNQALA
+458 QINQEQASNLSQALA

-480 KKVGMISSQNNNG
+480 KKIGMINSQSNNG

-499 VQVGYKQFFGKKKA
+499 VQVGYKQFFGESKRW
-513 FGLRYYGFFDYNHGY
+513 GLRYYGFFDYNHGY

-546 SDLLYNFLNDKATK
+546 SDLLVNFINDSVTR

-589 AFNNPYSA
+589 ALNNPYSA

-602 NFQFLFNLGLRM
+602 NFQFLFNLGLRT
-614 NLATAKKK
+614 NLATAKKE
-622 DSEHSAQHGMEL
+622 DSEHSAQHGIEL
-634 GVKIP
+634 GIKIP

-650 TQLQYR
+650 AKLEYR

>member
-1 MIFLQ
+1 MQ

-12 EHFYEKDNSTLSLSL
+12 EHFYEKNNSALSLSL

-57 GELKNLNEKYEQLSQ
+57 GELKNLNEKYEQLNQ
-72 YLNQVASLR
+72 YLNQVASLK

-106 NYNSTTQSPIFNAVQ
+106 NYNSTTQSPIFNAAQ

-140 FFVGNKNTQQPSVQG
+140 FFVGKDRQESNVQG
-155 NPPFKTIIDNCSGI
+155 NPPFKTVTENCSGI
-169 ENCAMDQTTYDEMK
+169 ENCAMNQDTYDKMK
-183 KLAESLQAAQQ
+183 KLAEELQAAQQ
-194 NATTKGNNL
+194 NSATKANNL
-203 CALSGCAATDSASN
+203 CALSGCATTTGQN
-217 SSNTPSST
+217 SPNST
-225 VSSALET
+225 VSNALSL
-232 AQKLMDLIAN
+232 AQQLMDLIAN

-251 IVISGVSNES
+251 IVISGVSNTS
-261 GAINSTGYP
+261 GAITSTNYP
-270 TQYAVFNN
+270 THYAVFNN

-288 AVTLSQNNHTLS
+288 AVTLSQSNHTLS

-310 QTNPKFAKDIYA
+310 QTNPKFAKDIYN
-322 FAQDQKQII
+322 FAQNQKQVI
-331 SYASSIFNLFNSIP
+331 SYAQDIFNLFDSIP
-345 KDQYRYLEKAY
+345 KDQYKYLEKAY

-361 AGSTPTNPYRQEVN
+361 LGQTPTNPYRQEVN

-399 VAKDVYNLKSN
+399 VARDVYNLKSN
-410 QTEIVTTYNDAKT
+410 QTEIVTTYNDAKN
-423 LSEEISKLPHNQ
+423 LSQEISQLPYNQ

-458 QINPEQQSNLNQALA
+458 QINPEQASNLNQALA

-499 VQVGYKQFFGKKKA
+499 VQVGYKQFFGESKRW
-513 FGLRYYGFFDYNHGY
+513 GLRYYGFFDYNHGY

-546 SDLLYNFLNDKATK
+546 SDLLVNIINDSITR

-574 LAGTTWLNSQYVNLT
+574 LAGTTWLNSQYMNLT

-602 NFQFLFNLGLRM
+602 NFQFLFNLGLRT
-614 NLATAKKK
+614 NLAMKKK
-622 DSEHSAQHGMEL
+622 EDSEHSAQHGIEL
-634 GVKIP
+634 GIKIP

-650 TQLQYR
+650 AKLEYR

>member
-1 MIFLQ
+1 
-6 QKNYFK
+6 
-12 EHFYEKDNSTLSLSL
+12 
-27 ASSLLNAEDNGFFV
+27 
-41 SAGYQIGEAV
+41 
-51 QMVKNT
+51 MVKNT
-57 GELKNLNEKYEQLSQ
+57 GELKNLNEKYEQLNQ
-72 YLNQVASLR
+72 YLNQVASLK

-140 FFVGNKNTQQPSVQG
+140 FFVGSGNKIAGVQG
-155 NPPFKTIIDNCSGI
+155 NPPFSTIIKNCSGI
-169 ENCAMDQTTYDEMK
+169 ENCAMDQTTYDKMK
-183 KLAESLQAAQQ
+183 ALAESLQAAQT
-194 NATTKGNNL
+194 NSATKGNNL

-217 SSNTPSST
+217 QPNST
-225 VSSALET
+225 VSNALNL
-232 AQKLMDLIAN
+232 AQKLMDLIAT
-242 TKTAMMWKN
+242 TKTAMMWEN
-251 IVISGVSNES
+251 IVISGVSNTS
-261 GAINSTGYP
+261 GAIKSTGYP

-288 AVTLSQNNHTLS
+288 AVTLSQSNHTLS

-310 QTNPKFAKDIYA
+310 QTNPNFAKDIYA
-322 FAQDQKQII
+322 LAQNQKQII
-331 SYASSIFNLFNSIP
+331 SYAQDIFNLFNSIP
-345 KDQYRYLEKAY
+345 KDQYNYLEKAY
-356 LKIPN
+356 LKVPLL
-361 AGSTPTNPYRQEVN
+361 GKTPTNPYRQNVN
-375 LNQEIQTIQNN
+375 LNQEVQTIKNN

-399 VAKDVYNLKSN
+399 VARDVYNLKSN
-410 QTEIVTTYNDAKT
+410 QANIVTAYSNANN
-423 LSEEISKLPHNQ
+423 LSQEISKLPYNQ

-442 TLPYDKNAP
+442 TLPHDQNAP

-458 QINPEQQSNLNQALA
+458 QINPEQASNLSQALA

-499 VQVGYKQFFGKKKA
+499 VQVGYKQFFGESKRW
-513 FGLRYYGFFDYNHGY
+513 GLRYYGFFDYNHGY

-546 SDLLYNFLNDKATK
+546 SDLLVNIINDSITR

-574 LAGTTWLNSQYVNLT
+574 LAGTTWLNSQFVNLT

-602 NFQFLFNLGLRM
+602 NFQFLFNLGLRT

-622 DSEHSAQHGMEL
+622 DSEHSAQHGIEL
-634 GVKIP
+634 GIKIP

-650 TQLQYR
+650 TKLEYR

>member
-1 MIFLQ
+1 M
-6 QKNYFK
+6 
-12 EHFYEKDNSTLSLSL
+12 
-27 ASSLLNAEDNGFFV
+27 

-57 GELKNLNEKYEQLSQ
+57 GELKNLNEKYEQLNQ
-72 YLNQVASLR
+72 YLNQVASLK

-140 FFVGNKNTQQPSVQG
+140 FFVGSGNKPADVYG
-155 NPPFKTIIDNCSGI
+155 NPPFKTIIKNCSGI
-169 ENCAMDQTTYDEMK
+169 ENCAMDQTTYDKMK
-183 KLAESLQAAQQ
+183 KLAESLQAAQT
-194 NATTKGNNL
+194 NSATKANNL

-217 SSNTPSST
+217 PPNST
-225 VSSALET
+225 VSNALNL
-232 AQKLMDLIAN
+232 AQQLMDLIAN

-251 IVISGVSNES
+251 IVISGVSNAS
-261 GAINSTGYP
+261 GAITSTNYP

-288 AVTLSQNNHTLS
+288 AVTLSQSNHTLS
-300 ASLQAQATGS
+300 ASLQAQATGN
-310 QTNPKFAKDIYA
+310 QTNPKFAKDIYT
-322 FAQDQKQII
+322 FAQNQKQVI
-331 SYASSIFNLFNSIP
+331 SYAKDIFNLFDSIP

-356 LKIPN
+356 LKIAN
-361 AGSTPTNPYRQEVN
+361 AGSTPTNPYMAVVN
-375 LNQEIQTIQNN
+375 LNKEVQTIQNN

-423 LSEEISKLPHNQ
+423 LSEEISQLPHNQ

-597 KVNTS
+597 KVNAS
-602 NFQFLFNLGLRM
+602 NFQFLFNLGLRT
-614 NLATAKKK
+614 NLAMKKKK

>member
-1 MIFLQ
+1 M
-6 QKNYFK
+6 
-12 EHFYEKDNSTLSLSL
+12 
-27 ASSLLNAEDNGFFV
+27 

-57 GELKNLNEKYEQLSQ
+57 GELKNLNDKYEQLSQ
-72 YLNQVASLR
+72 YLNQVASLK

-140 FFVGNKNTQQPSVQG
+140 FVVGDKGKLADVYG
-155 NPPFKTIIDNCSGI
+155 NPPFSTIVSNCSGL
-169 ENCAMDQTTYDEMK
+169 ENCAMDQTTYDKMK
-183 KLAESLQAAQQ
+183 ALAENLQAAQT
-194 NATTKGNNL
+194 NSATKANNL
-203 CALSGCAATDSASN
+203 CALSGCATTEGQN
-217 SSNTPSST
+217 PPSST
-225 VSSALET
+225 VSNALNL
-232 AQKLMDLIAN
+232 AQQLMDLIAN
-242 TKTAMMWKN
+242 TRTAMMWKN
-251 IVISGVSNES
+251 IVISGVSNTP
-261 GAINSTGYP
+261 GAITSTNYP

-288 AVTLSQNNHTLS
+288 AVTLSQSNHTLS

-310 QTNPKFAKDIYA
+310 QTNPKFAKDVYN
-322 FAQDQKQII
+322 FAQNQKQVI
-331 SYASSIFNLFNSIP
+331 SYAQDIFNLFSSIP

-356 LKIPN
+356 LKIAN
-361 AGSTPTNPYRQEVN
+361 AGSTPTNPYMAVVN
-375 LNQEIQTIQNN
+375 LNKEVQTIQNN

-410 QTEIVTTYNDAKT
+410 EANIVATYNDAKN

-493 ALNGLG
+493 VMNGLG
-499 VQVGYKQFFGKKKA
+499 VQVGYKQFFGESKRW
-513 FGLRYYGFFDYNHGY
+513 GLRYYGFFDYNHGY

-534 NSSSDI
+534 NSSSDV

-597 KVNTS
+597 KVNAS
-602 NFQFLFNLGLRM
+602 NFQFLFNLGLRT

-650 TQLQYR
+650 AQLQYR

>member
-1 MIFLQ
+1 
-6 QKNYFK
+6 
-12 EHFYEKDNSTLSLSL
+12 
-27 ASSLLNAEDNGFFV
+27 
-41 SAGYQIGEAV
+41 
-51 QMVKNT
+51 
-57 GELKNLNEKYEQLSQ
+57 
-72 YLNQVASLR
+72 
-81 QSIQNANNIE
+81 SIQTANNIQA
-91 LVNSSLNYLKSFTNN
+91 VNNALSDLKSFASNNHTNKE
-106 NYNSTTQSPIFNAVQ
+106 TSPIFNAVQ

-140 FFVGNKNTQQPSVQG
+140 FFVGNKDTEQPANVQG
-155 NPPFKTIIDNCSGI
+155 NPPFSTIVSNCSGI
-169 ENCAMDQTTYDEMK
+169 ENCAMDQTTYDKMK
-183 KLAESLQAAQQ
+183 SLAESLQAAQQ

-203 CALSGCAATDSASN
+203 CALSGCAATDSTSN
-217 SSNTPSST
+217 SPSST
-225 VSSALET
+225 VSNALNL
-232 AQKLMDLIAN
+232 AQQLMDLIAN

-251 IVISGVSNES
+251 IVISGVSNAS

-288 AVTLSQNNHTLS
+288 AVTLSQSNHTLS

-310 QTNPKFAKDIYA
+310 QTNPKFAKDIYT
-322 FAQDQKQII
+322 FAQNQKQVI
-331 SYASSIFNLFNSIP
+331 SYAQDIFNLFNSIP
-345 KDQYRYLEKAY
+345 AEQYKYLEKAY

-361 AGSTPTNPYRQEVN
+361 VGQTPTNPYRQVVN
-375 LNQEIQTIQNN
+375 LNQEVQTIKNN

-391 NRVDAALS
+391 NRLDSALS
-399 VAKDVYNLKSN
+399 VARDVYNLKSN
-410 QTEIVTTYNDAKT
+410 QTEIVTTYNNAKN
-423 LSEEISKLPHNQ
+423 LSEEISKLPYNK
-435 VNTKDIV
+435 VNVTNIVMSPKDS
-442 TLPYDKNAP
+442 T
-451 AAGQYNY
+451 AGQY

-499 VQVGYKQFFGKKKA
+499 VQVGYKQFFGESKRW
-513 FGLRYYGFFDYNHGY
+513 GLRYYGFFDYNHGY

-546 SDLLYNFLNDKATK
+546 SDLLVNIINDSITR

-597 KVNTS
+597 KVNAT
-602 NFQFLFNLGLRM
+602 NFQFLFNLGLRT
-614 NLATAKKK
+614 NLATARKK
-622 DSEHSAQHGMEL
+622 DSEHSAQHGIEL
-634 GVKIP
+634 GIKIP
-639 TINTNYYSFLG
+639 TITTNYYSFLG

-666 FAY
+666 FA

>member
-1 MIFLQ
+1 MKKQFL
-6 QKNYFK
+6 
-12 EHFYEKDNSTLSLSL
+12 LSLSL
-27 ASSLLNAEDNGFFV
+27 ASSLLRAEDNGFFV

-57 GELKNLNEKYEQLSQ
+57 GELKNLNEKYEQLNQ
-72 YLNQVASLR
+72 YLNQVASLK

-91 LVNSSLNYLKSFTNN
+91 LVNSSLNDLKSFTNN

-140 FFVGNKNTQQPSVQG
+140 FFVGSGNKPADVQG
-155 NPPFKTIIDNCSGI
+155 NPPFGTIIKNCSGI
-169 ENCAMDQTTYDEMK
+169 KNCAMDQTTYDKMK
-183 KLAESLQAAQQ
+183 ELAEGLQAAQQ
-194 NATTKGNNL
+194 NATTKANNL
-203 CALSGCAATDSASN
+203 CALSGCATTGSTSN
-217 SSNTPSST
+217 SSNTPNST
-225 VSSALET
+225 VSNALET

-242 TKTAMMWKN
+242 TKTAMMWEN
-251 IVISGVSNES
+251 IVISGVSNDP
-261 GAINSTGYP
+261 GAIKSTDYP

-288 AVTLSQNNHTLS
+288 AVTLSQSNHTLS
-300 ASLQAQATGS
+300 TSLQAQATGT
-310 QTNPKFAKDIYA
+310 QTNPNFAKDIYT
-322 FAQDQKQII
+322 FAQNQKQVI
-331 SYASSIFNLFNSIP
+331 SYAQDIFNLFNSIP
-345 KDQYRYLEKAY
+345 AEQYKYLEKAY

-361 AGSTPTNPYRQEVN
+361 VGSTPTNPYRQEVN
-375 LNQEIQTIQNN
+375 LNQEIQTIKNN

-399 VAKDVYNLKSN
+399 VARDVYNLKSN
-410 QTEIVTTYNDAKT
+410 QANIVTAYSNANN
-423 LSEEISKLPHNQ
+423 LSQEISKLPYNQ
-435 VNTKDIV
+435 VNTNDIV

-458 QINPEQQSNLNQALA
+458 QINPEQQSQLNQALA

-499 VQVGYKQFFGKKKA
+499 VQVGYKQFFGESKRW
-513 FGLRYYGFFDYNHGY
+513 GLRYYGFFDYNHGY

-546 SDLLYNFLNDKATK
+546 SDLLFNFLNDKATK

-597 KVNTS
+597 KVNAS
-602 NFQFLFNLGLRM
+602 NFQFLFNLGLRT
-614 NLATAKKK
+614 NLAIKKKK

>member
-1 MIFLQ
+1 MKKTIL
-6 QKNYFK
+6 
-12 EHFYEKDNSTLSLSL
+12 LSLSL
-27 ASSLLNAEDNGFFV
+27 ASSLLHAEDNGFFV

-57 GELKNLNEKYEQLSQ
+57 GELKNLNEKYEQLNQ
-72 YLNQVASLR
+72 YLNQVASLK

-140 FFVGNKNTQQPSVQG
+140 FFVGNKNDGKRANVQG
-155 NPPFKTIIDNCSGI
+155 NPPFETIVKNCSGI
-169 ENCAMDQTTYDEMK
+169 ENCAMDQTTYNKMK
-183 KLAESLQAAQQ
+183 QLAEDLQAAQT
-194 NATTKGNNL
+194 NSATKANNL
-203 CALSGCAATDSASN
+203 CALSGCAATDSTSN
-217 SSNTPSST
+217 SPSST

-251 IVISGVSNES
+251 IVISGVSNKP
-261 GAINSTGYP
+261 GAAITSTNYP

-288 AVTLSQNNHTLS
+288 AVTLSQSNHTLS

-310 QTNPKFAKDIYA
+310 QTNPNFAKDIYA
-322 FAQDQKQII
+322 FAKNQKQVI
-331 SYASSIFNLFNSIP
+331 SYAQDIFNLFNSIP
-345 KDQYRYLEKAY
+345 AEQYKYLEKAY

-361 AGSTPTNPYRQEVN
+361 AGQTPTNPYRQVVN
-375 LNQEIQTIQNN
+375 LNQEVQTIKNN

-410 QTEIVTTYNDAKT
+410 QTEIVTTYNDAKN

-499 VQVGYKQFFGKKKA
+499 VQVGYKQFFGESKRW
-513 FGLRYYGFFDYNHGY
+513 GLRYYGFFDYNHGY

-597 KVNTS
+597 KVNAS
-602 NFQFLFNLGLRM
+602 NFQFLFNLGLRT
-614 NLATAKKK
+614 NLAMKKKK

>member
-1 MIFLQ
+1 MQ
-6 QKNYFK
+6 QKITSRNTFTK
-12 EHFYEKDNSTLSLSL
+12 KRFLLSLSL
-27 ASSLLNAEDNGFFV
+27 TASLLYAEDNGFFV

-57 GELKNLNEKYEQLSQ
+57 GELKNLNEKYEQLNQ
-72 YLNQVASLR
+72 YLNQVASLK
-81 QSIQNANNIE
+81 QSIQNANNIS
-91 LVNSSLNYLKSFTNN
+91 LVNSSLNDLKSFTQN

-132 LYAGNYFT
+132 LYAGNYLT
-140 FFVGNKNTQQPSVQG
+140 FFVGNKDTKQPASVAG
-155 NPPFKTIIDNCSGI
+155 NPPFKTITENCSGI
-169 ENCAMDQTTYDEMK
+169 ENCAMDQTTYDKMK
-183 KLAESLQAAQQ
+183 ALAENLQAAQQ
-194 NATTKGNNL
+194 NSTTKANNL
-203 CALSGCAATDSASN
+203 CALSGCTATN
-217 SSNTPSST
+217 GQSSPNST
-225 VSSALET
+225 VSNALNL
-232 AQKLMDLIAN
+232 AQQLMDLIAN
-242 TKTAMMWKN
+242 TRTAMMWKN
-251 IVISGVSNES
+251 IVISGVSNAS
-261 GAINSTGYP
+261 GAITTTGYP

-288 AVTLSQNNHTLS
+288 AVTLSQSNNTLS
-300 ASLQAQATGS
+300 GKLQAQATGS
-310 QTNPKFAKDIYA
+310 QTNPEFAKDIYNLA
-322 FAQDQKQII
+322 LNQKQVI
-331 SYASSIFNLFNSIP
+331 SYAQNIFNLFNSIP
-345 KDQYRYLEKAY
+345 KEQYKYLEKAY

-361 AGSTPTNPYRQEVN
+361 AGQTPTNPYRQEVN
-375 LNQEIQTIQNN
+375 LNKEIQTIQNN

-391 NRVDAALS
+391 NRLDSALS

-410 QTEIVTTYNDAKT
+410 QTEIVTTYNNAKN
-423 LSEEISKLPHNQ
+423 LSEELSKLPYNQ

-442 TLPYDKNAP
+442 TLSHDQNAP

-458 QINPEQQSNLNQALA
+458 QINPEQASNLSQALA

-480 KKVGMISSQNNNG
+480 KKIGMIASQNNNG

-499 VQVGYKQFFGKKKA
+499 VQVGYKQFFGESKRW
-513 FGLRYYGFFDYNHGY
+513 GLRYYGFFDYNHGY

-546 SDLLYNFLNDKATK
+546 SDLLVNFINDSVTR

-589 AFNNPYSA
+589 ALNNPYSA

-602 NFQFLFNLGLRM
+602 NFQFLFNLGLRT
-614 NLATAKKK
+614 NLATAKKE
-622 DSEHSAQHGMEL
+622 DSEHSAQHGIEL
-634 GVKIP
+634 GIKIP

-650 TQLQYR
+650 AKLEYR

>member
-1 MIFLQ
+1 MKKTIL
-6 QKNYFK
+6 
-12 EHFYEKDNSTLSLSL
+12 LSLSL
-27 ASSLLNAEDNGFFV
+27 ASSLLRAEDNGFFIGV
-41 SAGYQIGEAV
+41 GYQIGEAV

-57 GELKNLNEKYEQLSQ
+57 GELKNLNDKYEQLNQ
-72 YLNQVASLR
+72 YLNQVASLK

-140 FFVGNKNTQQPSVQG
+140 FFVGSDNKASSVQG
-155 NPPFKTIIDNCSGI
+155 NPSFKTIIDNCSGI

-183 KLAESLQAAQQ
+183 NLAENLQAAQQ
-194 NATTKGNNL
+194 NATTKANNL
-203 CALSGCAATDSASN
+203 CALSGCATTEGQN
-217 SSNTPSST
+217 PPSST

-251 IVISGVSNES
+251 IVISGVSNAS
-261 GAINSTGYP
+261 GAITSTNYP

-288 AVTLSQNNHTLS
+288 AVTLSQSNHTLS
-300 ASLQAQATGS
+300 ASLQAQATGT
-310 QTNPKFAKDIYA
+310 QTNPNFAKDIYA
-322 FAQDQKQII
+322 FAQNQKQVI
-331 SYASSIFNLFNSIP
+331 SYAQDIFNLFNSIP

-361 AGSTPTNPYRQEVN
+361 LGSTPTNPYRQEVN
-375 LNQEIQTIQNN
+375 LNQEIQTIKNN

-399 VAKDVYNLKSN
+399 VARDVYNLKSN
-410 QTEIVTTYNDAKT
+410 QANIVTAYSNANN
-423 LSEEISKLPHNQ
+423 LSQEISKLPYNQ

-499 VQVGYKQFFGKKKA
+499 VQVGYKQFFGESKRW
-513 FGLRYYGFFDYNHGY
+513 GLRYYGFFDYNHGY

-534 NSSSDI
+534 NSSSDV

-546 SDLLYNFLNDKATK
+546 SDLLVNIINDSITR

-589 AFNNPYSA
+589 AFNNPYNA
-597 KVNTS
+597 KVNAS
-602 NFQFLFNLGLRM
+602 NFQFLFNLGLRT

-622 DSEHSAQHGMEL
+622 DSEHSAQHGIEL
-634 GVKIP
+634 GIKIP

>member
-1 MIFLQ
+1 MKKRFL
-6 QKNYFK
+6 
-12 EHFYEKDNSTLSLSL
+12 LSLSL
-27 ASSLLNAEDNGFFV
+27 AVSLLFAEDNGFFV

-57 GELKNLNEKYEQLSQ
+57 GELKNLNDKYEQLNQ
-72 YLNQVASLR
+72 YLNQVASLK
-81 QSIQNANNIE
+81 QSIQNANNIS
-91 LVNSSLNYLKSFTNN
+91 LVNSSLNDLKSFTEN

-132 LYAGNYFT
+132 LYAGNYLT
-140 FFVGNKNTQQPSVQG
+140 FFVGNKDTRQPAAVQG
-155 NPPFKTIIDNCSGI
+155 NPPFRTITKNCSGI
-169 ENCAMDQTTYDEMK
+169 ENCAMDQTTYDKMK
-183 KLAESLQAAQQ
+183 KLAEDLQAAQQ
-194 NATTKGNNL
+194 NSTTKANNL
-203 CALSGCAATDSASN
+203 CALSGCATTQGQ
-217 SSNTPSST
+217 TPRST
-225 VSSALET
+225 VSNALNL
-232 AQKLMDLIAN
+232 AQQLMDLIAS

-251 IVISGVSNES
+251 IVISGVSNAS
-261 GAINSTGYP
+261 GAITSTNYP
-270 TQYAVFNN
+270 THYAVFNN

-288 AVTLSQNNHTLS
+288 AVTLSQSNHTLS

-310 QTNPKFAKDIYA
+310 QTNPNFAKDIYNLA
-322 FAQDQKQII
+322 LNQKQII
-331 SYASSIFNLFNSIP
+331 SYAKDIFNLFNSIP
-345 KDQYRYLEKAY
+345 ADQYKYLEKAY

-361 AGSTPTNPYRQEVN
+361 AGQTPTNPYRQVVN
-375 LNQEIQTIQNN
+375 LNQEVQTIQNN

-391 NRVDAALS
+391 NRLDSALS
-399 VAKDVYNLKSN
+399 VARDVYNLKSN
-410 QTEIVTTYNDAKT
+410 QTQIVAAYRGAKN
-423 LSEEISKLPHNQ
+423 LSQEISQLPYNQ

-458 QINPEQQSNLNQALA
+458 QINQEQASNLSQALA

-480 KKVGMISSQNNNG
+480 KNIGMISSQNNNG

-499 VQVGYKQFFGKKKA
+499 VQVGYKQFFGESKRW
-513 FGLRYYGFFDYNHGY
+513 GLRYYGFFDYNHGY

-546 SDLLYNFLNDKATK
+546 SDLLVNIINDSVTR
-560 KNNKLSVGLFGGIQ
+560 KNNKLSVGLFGAIQ

-589 AFNNPYSA
+589 ALNNPYSA

-602 NFQFLFNLGLRM
+602 NFQFLFNLGLRT
-614 NLATAKKK
+614 NLAMKKK
-622 DSEHSAQHGMEL
+622 EDSEHSAQHGIEL
-634 GVKIP
+634 GIKIP

-650 TQLQYR
+650 AKLEYR